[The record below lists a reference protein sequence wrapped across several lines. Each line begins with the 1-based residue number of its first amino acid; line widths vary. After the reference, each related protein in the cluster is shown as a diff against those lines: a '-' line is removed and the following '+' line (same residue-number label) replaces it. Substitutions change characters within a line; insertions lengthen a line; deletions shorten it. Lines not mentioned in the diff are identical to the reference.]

1 MMMNLA
7 RVQLVMPDHDRDRY
21 VHQARREGMSLSAW
35 LRAAAE
41 DRLKLEAQ
49 SGNFESVED
58 LQAFFAACDTR
69 AGDGEEPDWEE
80 HQSVIDASRRRG
92 ASDT

>member
-1 MMMNLA
+1 MMHMA

-41 DRLKLEAQ
+41 DRLKREAQ
-49 SGNFESVED
+49 SGNFESVKD
-58 LQAFFAACDTR
+58 LQAFFAACDAC
-69 AGDGEEPDWEE
+69 AGDGEEPDWAE
-80 HQSVIDASRRRG
+80 HRSVIDASRRQG